1 MVISVPSSN
10 KSTSCLCFLP
20 LRLLTTTATQQQG
33 ESIEHDHRDEQQA
46 VADQHAKV
54 LQSSSDHDA
63 QQVRGEGDVGGLA
76 IPERVRENDVG
87 QEHRREGQCA
97 REDIT
102 NDRVAQ

>member
-10 KSTSCLCFLP
+10 KSTSCLCFL
-20 LRLLTTTATQQQG
+20 RLLTATATQQQG

-46 VADQHAKV
+46 VADQHAEV
-54 LQSSSDHDA
+54 LQSSSDHDT
-63 QQVRGEGDVGGLA
+63 QQVRGEGDVSGLA
-76 IPERVRENDVG
+76 IAERVRENDVG

-102 NDRVAQ
+102 NE